1 MASSDHRQPRDVEPG
16 EVDAAALFEQVDLT
30 ATPSAQTMESMFGGR
45 KKRVEKLS
53 AGARAN
59 LEDGETIRELVQV
72 QTGQSAAANASAVA
86 SSAFVSSELGI
97 FHRSKVNAG
106 PHVLVATDHNL
117 YAMGLSGGRLLDV
130 GEVVMKA
137 PLDQAE
143 LYRGKKALTFGGVKF
158 HVMAG
163 FGEHADRLYDYVEQ
177 SGGTTETNPALDDP
191 DMSPRERRIR
201 EALDD

>member
-1 MASSDHRQPRDVEPG
+1 MASSDDRQPWDVEPG
-16 EVDAAALFEQVDLT
+16 EVPVPALFGQVDLT

-53 AGARAN
+53 AGAMAN
-59 LEDGETIRELVQV
+59 LEDGESIRELVQT

-86 SSAFVSSELGI
+86 TSGLVSSELGI
-97 FHRSKVNAG
+97 FYRSEVSAG
-106 PHVLVATDHNL
+106 PHVLVATDRNL
-117 YAMGLSGGRLLDV
+117 YAMKLSGGRLLDV
-130 GEVVMKA
+130 GDVVLKA
-137 PLDQAE
+137 PLDKAE
-143 LYRGKKALTFGGVKF
+143 LYQGQKALTFGGIKF
-158 HVMAG
+158 HVMAL